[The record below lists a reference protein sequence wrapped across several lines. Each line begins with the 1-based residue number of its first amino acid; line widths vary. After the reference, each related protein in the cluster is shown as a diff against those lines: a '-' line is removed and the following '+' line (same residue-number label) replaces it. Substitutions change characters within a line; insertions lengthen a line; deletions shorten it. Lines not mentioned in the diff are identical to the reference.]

1 MGKLSKYGE
10 KNTKRKSIEKVEMII
25 RSKSAHAGMGHLIM
39 AHRRSFLLN
48 VPSEEIATR
57 QSTTERKN
65 QSNMTNS
72 ERNCFLNGI

>member
-10 KNTKRKSIEKVEMII
+10 KSSSKKSIEKVEMII
-25 RSKSAHAGMGHLIM
+25 RSKSAHAGMGHLTM

-57 QSTTERKN
+57 P
-65 QSNMTNS
+65 
-72 ERNCFLNGI
+72 